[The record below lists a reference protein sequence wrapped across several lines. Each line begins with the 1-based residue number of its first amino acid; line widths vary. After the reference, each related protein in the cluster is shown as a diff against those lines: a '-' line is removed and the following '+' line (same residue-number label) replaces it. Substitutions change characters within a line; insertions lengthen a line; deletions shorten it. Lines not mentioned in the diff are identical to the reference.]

1 MKTIILCQR
10 KQSKLLVSLFFCAI
24 KSNKKPI
31 DKHNKILPL
40 NIPESRSIH
49 LQYLGNT
56 DLLQLPKTAFLCSR
70 HISAS
75 AVLKCYDWATEQR
88 RQGVCVIGGFHSPLE
103 KDVFQIL
110 IKGSQPLVMVL
121 GRAMYK
127 NLPEIYQTALL
138 QNRLLIV
145 SVAPS
150 TPPTLNAICAQTQQ
164 IHYRKCSKSSFWL
177 ARSTRRAHQT
187 IWKL

>member
-1 MKTIILCQR
+1 M
-10 KQSKLLVSLFFCAI
+10 
-24 KSNKKPI
+24 
-31 DKHNKILPL
+31 

-145 SVAPS
+145 SVSPS
-150 TPPTLNAICAQTQQ
+150 TPRHSTQSALKRNKYIIENAQKVVFGWLDPLGELIKL
-164 IHYRKCSKSSFWL
+164 YENYKSSDKQIIIL
-177 ARSTRRAHQT
+177 
-187 IWKL
+187 

>member
-1 MKTIILCQR
+1 
-10 KQSKLLVSLFFCAI
+10 
-24 KSNKKPI
+24 
-31 DKHNKILPL
+31 L
-40 NIPESRSIH
+40 NIPESQPIH
-49 LQYLGNT
+49 LQYLGNA

-75 AVLKCYDWATEQR
+75 AVLKCYDWASEQR

-138 QNRLLIV
+138 RKRLLIV

-150 TPPTLNAICAQTQQ
+150 TLRHSTQSAFKRNKYIIENAQKIVFGWLDPLGELTKL
-164 IHYRKCSKSSFWL
+164 YENYKSSDK
-177 ARSTRRAHQT
+177 QIT
-187 IWKL
+187 IL

>member
-1 MKTIILCQR
+1 MNSFEPQP
-10 KQSKLLVSLFFCAI
+10 
-24 KSNKKPI
+24 NP
-31 DKHNKILPL
+31 
-40 NIPESRSIH
+40 

-70 HISAS
+70 HISAT

-103 KDVFQIL
+103 KDVFQLL
-110 IKGSQPLVMVL
+110 IKGNQPLVMVL

-150 TPPTLNAICAQTQQ
+150 TPRHSMQSALKRNKYIIENAQKVVFGWLDPHGELTKL
-164 IHYRKCSKSSFWL
+164 YENYKSSDK
-177 ARSTRRAHQT
+177 QIT
-187 IWKL
+187 IL